1 MNKSGLLKKNFLLF
15 VLVFSS
21 IIVKA
26 QGDYNFM
33 PMGIGVGAGIIRGYT
48 NVAKQNNTLDANIN
62 FTYYVSP
69 YLPITLELQKGRLN
83 GGSAEIDLYARQFR
97 NNYMGLL
104 VHGDLQLGQ
113 VIDYYYSGINEILKN
128 VYFGSGVGFI
138 DDNVQNQRTNLNTN
152 TGYAV
157 GTYTFPG
164 SDHSIN
170 IAIPIRMGYEFK
182 IYNEYDEPYLR
193 IDIQYTH
200 TVVFGEGLDGYNDP
214 PSHFKNQNPDQY
226 REIGFTVKYDFG
238 RIRAFTKRIRGTGF

>member
-1 MNKSGLLKKNFLLF
+1 MNKSALLKKNFLLF

-33 PMGIGVGAGIIRGYT
+33 PMGIGVGAGTIRGYT
-48 NVAKQNNTLDANIN
+48 NVAKQNNTLAANIN

-69 YLPITLELQKGRLN
+69 YLPITLELQDGRLN
-83 GGSAEIDLYARQFR
+83 GGSATTDQYGRQYR
-97 NNYMGLL
+97 NNYLGLL

-138 DDNVQNQRTNLNTN
+138 DDNVKNQRTNLIASSQ
-152 TGYAV
+152 YPV
-157 GTYTFPG
+157 GSYTFFG
-164 SDHSIN
+164 TDHSVN
-170 IAIPIRMGYEFK
+170 IAIPIRAGYEFK
-182 IYNEYDEPYLR
+182 FYNEYDEPFLR
-193 IDIQYTH
+193 LDIQYTH

-226 REIGFTVKYDFG
+226 REVGFTVKYDFG

>member
-1 MNKSGLLKKNFLLF
+1 MNKSALLKKNFLLF

-33 PMGIGVGAGIIRGYT
+33 PMGIGAGAGLIRGYT
-48 NVAKQNNTLDANIN
+48 NVAKQNNTLAANIN

-69 YLPITLELQKGRLN
+69 YLPITLEVQKGRLW
-83 GGSAEIDLYARQFR
+83 GGSRVTDTARR
-97 NNYMGLL
+97 EYENNYLAL
-104 VHGDLQLGQ
+104 YLHGDVQLGQ
-113 VIDYYYSGINEILKN
+113 FIDYYYSGINEILKN
-128 VYFGSGVGFI
+128 VYFGSGIGFI
-138 DDNVQNQRTNLNTN
+138 DDNVQAQRTNLK
-152 TGYAV
+152 GSVLHPV
-157 GTYTFPG
+157 GSYTFPG
-164 SDHSIN
+164 TDHSIN
-170 IAIPIRMGYEFK
+170 LAVPIRMGYEFK

>member
-1 MNKSGLLKKNFLLF
+1 LNKSALLRKIFLLF
-15 VLVFSS
+15 VLIFSS

-33 PMGIGVGAGIIRGYT
+33 PMGIGGGAGLVRGYT
-48 NVAKQNNTLDANIN
+48 NVAKQNNTFAGNLN

-69 YLPITLELQKGRLN
+69 YLPITLELQKGTLS
-83 GGSAEIDLYARQFR
+83 GGSTETDQYKRQYSNSYTALY
-97 NNYMGLL
+97 

-128 VYFGSGVGFI
+128 VYFGSGVGFV
-138 DDNVQNQRTNLNTN
+138 DDNVTNQRTNLVATPQ
-152 TGYAV
+152 YPV

-164 SDHSIN
+164 TDHSIN
-170 IAIPIRMGYEFK
+170 IAIPIRAGYEFK

-214 PSHFKNQNPDQY
+214 PSHLKNQNPDQY

>member
-1 MNKSGLLKKNFLLF
+1 
-15 VLVFSS
+15 
-21 IIVKA
+21 
-26 QGDYNFM
+26 M
-33 PMGIGVGAGIIRGYT
+33 PMGIGAGGGLIRGYT
-48 NVAKQNNTLDANIN
+48 NVAKQNNTLAGNLN

-83 GGSAEIDLYARQFR
+83 GGSAETDLYARQFR

-104 VHGDLQLGQ
+104 LHADLQLGQ

-170 IAIPIRMGYEFK
+170 IAIPIRAGYEFK
-182 IYNEYDEPYLR
+182 FYNEYDEPFLR
-193 IDIQYTH
+193 LDIQYTH

-214 PSHFKNQNPDQY
+214 PSIFKNEHSDSYRQITIGIKYSFGEVKNYMKSIRNQY
-226 REIGFTVKYDFG
+226 Y
-238 RIRAFTKRIRGTGF
+238 